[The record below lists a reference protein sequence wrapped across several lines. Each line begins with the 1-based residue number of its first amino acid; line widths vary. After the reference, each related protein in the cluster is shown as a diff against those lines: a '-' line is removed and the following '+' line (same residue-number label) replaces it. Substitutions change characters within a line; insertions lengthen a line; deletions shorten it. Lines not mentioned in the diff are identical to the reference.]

1 MNKKVFIFDD
11 NIEILELCT
20 EILQDIGCEVK
31 TSPTTNR
38 VEQQVADYMPDLIFM
53 DNWLPDMSGI
63 EATKLL
69 KANDRLKN
77 IPVIYF
83 SANSNISELANQAGA
98 DDFLAKPFDIDKFE
112 ETVKKINELRASINE
127 IVKELEDE

>member
-112 ETVKKINELRASINE
+112 ETVKKYTG
-127 IVKELEDE
+127 V

>member
-11 NIEILELCT
+11 NLEILELCT

-53 DNWLPDMSGI
+53 DNWLPYMSGI

-112 ETVKKINELRASINE
+112 ETVKKYTG
-127 IVKELEDE
+127 V

>member
-112 ETVKKINELRASINE
+112 ETVKKNTG
-127 IVKELEDE
+127 V